1 MVDSVI
7 PKRHCKTNWPLVWI
21 GSLEFM
27 NLVLLSL
34 FIVAFSLEIIKK
46 EGNIFLRIYFW
57 FVNFQV
63 FDITTL
69 CYPKCVLIAI
79 AHCRT
84 YFKWLCYLQHTRGS
98 IFKLMPLL
106 FQELMQTSSL
116 GKSRQQMHIFCL
128 SKALIWLFLSSCL
141 HFMLFF
147 TLYFKNFFFVWFC
160 LHMKIWF
167 RL

>member
-1 MVDSVI
+1 M
-7 PKRHCKTNWPLVWI
+7 R
-21 GSLEFM
+21 
-27 NLVLLSL
+27 
-34 FIVAFSLEIIKK
+34 EIF
-46 EGNIFLRIYFW
+46 FLRIYFW

-84 YFKWLCYLQHTRGS
+84 YLECYLQHTRGS

-147 TLYFKNFFFVWFC
+147 TLYFKTFFLFDSVC
-160 LHMKIWF
+160 IWKSDSDF
-167 RL
+167 KLKVLIWRICTT